1 MTSTTGHPHSDPT
14 REPSLMVPAAE
25 VEAAEAARRTEV
37 ALEEARREE
46 LLLPPVPAERLQAL
60 EAEARRRI
68 DERLATRRKQR
79 RLLSGGDSST
89 HGLAP
94 GQPR

>member
-1 MTSTTGHPHSDPT
+1 MTSTTDHADADPS
-14 REPSLMVPAAE
+14 REPPLMVPAAE
-25 VEAAEAARRTEV
+25 VEAAEAERRAGV

-46 LLLPPVPAERLQAL
+46 VLLPPVPAERLRAL

-68 DERLATRRKQR
+68 DERLSARRKQR

-89 HGLAP
+89 HDL